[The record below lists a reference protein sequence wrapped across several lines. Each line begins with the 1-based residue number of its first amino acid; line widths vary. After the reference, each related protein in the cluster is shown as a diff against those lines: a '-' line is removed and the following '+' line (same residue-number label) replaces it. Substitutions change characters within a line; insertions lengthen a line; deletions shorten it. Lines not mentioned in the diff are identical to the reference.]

1 MHKLPMY
8 RERIV
13 RSPLILASIV
23 ALSLA
28 LPLRS
33 DVYNWNGLLT
43 GAQGGTSDVW
53 NTNTANWFGFG
64 TTWPAVSTGD
74 DDAVFGELSG
84 SVILTNAVTA
94 NDITFS
100 QTNNSAYTIGA
111 DGTAGVITLDGTSPT
126 INSSGNASLNNIG
139 AAITGSTGLVKT
151 GIRTLQLRG
160 TNTYAG
166 PTRVQSGT
174 LLIGL
179 GNNRLPTGT
188 LLILGDAD
196 SNTSGVF
203 QMNSRSQQ
211 VGGIESAGTGTGNRV
226 INGSAT
232 ATTFTISNANDH
244 TFGGVL
250 GGASANDN
258 NFNVTKTGVSR
269 LILTSNN
276 TFSGTATISGGTL
289 ELGHPTNTLGN
300 STPVNVNGGILDIAD
315 KTDAVGVLTITSG
328 SITGTIGEL
337 YAPICTG
344 KAGTVTAILT
354 GPTNLSGTT
363 NIWLVKDTAGTLVLA
378 GSNTFRGNINVT
390 AGRLTLA
397 NSQAV
402 GTRNGTDRKGLL
414 SQGTSRS
421 VWLRGGITL
430 PDYLDIFA
438 SSNSGDGGGINNE
451 TNDNQITGP
460 IYVSTGNPVLNIS
473 SAADTL
479 TISGDVALTTSSRP
493 LNLGGASTNDNIIT
507 GSVRESTNAG
517 VGVMAVVKQGT
528 GKWIL
533 SGTNTYSSNTVVN
546 GGTLV
551 LASGGSTKFY
561 PKSDGSCNRIT
572 GNGSTIIM
580 DGAFLIALTNA
591 VTATNG
597 TSWLLVDVANV
608 NESFGTNFTVN
619 ALDETN
625 VTVSAFTE
633 APAGTW
639 KLTSGSNTYTF
650 TTIDGILTKAAVSGS
665 PFEDWMS
672 ANFPELTSPDNLP
685 GADPDG
691 DGVGNFNEFALA
703 GDPTDGANDGLTR
716 FGIESVSGT
725 NHLTFTFASR
735 TGAVFSGTAPAV
747 GSKDGVDY
755 TVRASTDLTGYSLGV
770 EEVTPAITTGL
781 PTVPSGFEYRTFRVT
796 DPTTSH
802 PSAFIQVKT
811 DPSAP

>member
-1 MHKLPMY
+1 
-8 RERIV
+8 
-13 RSPLILASIV
+13 
-23 ALSLA
+23 LSLA